1 MGLFVYTEA
10 TNQFAR
16 GNIDLS
22 GGDDIRVLL
31 ITTGSTAAV
40 DGPTGRDAPT
50 LAAMT
55 GLNEYTQ
62 ASYARQALTEL
73 VIKSDVNNWSVFDAA
88 DATFLGL
95 QADDGGR
102 QAIGLI
108 VYKHVGAD
116 SVNIPI
122 CHIDSGLHFPWTGNG
137 SDVTIRWSGNGIM
150 LIRNA

>member
-40 DGPTGRDAPT
+40 DGPTGQDAPT

-55 GLNEYTQ
+55 GLNEYAQ
-62 ASYARQALTEL
+62 ANYARHALTEM
-73 VIKSDVNNWSVFDAA
+73 VIQSDVHTCSVFDAA
-88 DATFLGL
+88 DATFPGL
-95 QADDGGR
+95 HADHGGR
-102 QAIGLI
+102 QERGLI
-108 VYKHVGAD
+108 
-116 SVNIPI
+116 
-122 CHIDSGLHFPWTGNG
+122 
-137 SDVTIRWSGNGIM
+137 R
-150 LIRNA
+150 

>member
-55 GLNEYTQ
+55 GLNEYFQ
-62 ASYARQALTEL
+62 SSYARQALTEL

-122 CHIDSGLHFPWTGNG
+122 CHIDSPFHFPWTGNG